1 MESTRKRSKTVRIN
15 INSKRLGELLKQ
27 KGYSVADACWEIGG
41 DDYWLSLR
49 DAVASGRLG
58 VKFVDLIRDKFGIE
72 PEEYVAGE
80 MPAEEKPDQPFPP
93 PPRIPMPPTPPPEP
107 EREDPCDGLEGT
119 IHDAVAKLLAVG
131 VEAGTR
137 KNSELIAETIL
148 TNARMVERT
157 LPGVAIDYD
166 RLAVSM
172 FWAIDAAIWSITGK
186 YTTGNPVVRE
196 IMNMKE
202 AMK

>member
-15 INSKRLGELLKQ
+15 GKRLGELLEQ
-27 KGYSVADACWEIGG
+27 RGYSHGDACKEIGG
-41 DDYWLSLR
+41 YTGMMSNSIARGTLP
-49 DAVASGRLG
+49 VG
-58 VKFVDLIRDKFGIE
+58 FVDLVRDKLGIA
-72 PEEYVAGE
+72 PEEYLIEE
-80 MPAEEKPDQPFPP
+80 MPAEAQTVAAPPKTKPK
-93 PPRIPMPPTPPPEP
+93 PEP
-107 EREDPCDGLEGT
+107 EPEPVPEDPCGGLADT
-119 IHDAVAKLLAVG
+119 IHDAVVKLLAVG

-148 TNARMVERT
+148 TNTRMVERT
-157 LPGVAIDYD
+157 LHGVAIDYD
-166 RLAVSM
+166 QLSVSL
-172 FWAIDAAIWSITGK
+172 FWAIDAAIWGITGK